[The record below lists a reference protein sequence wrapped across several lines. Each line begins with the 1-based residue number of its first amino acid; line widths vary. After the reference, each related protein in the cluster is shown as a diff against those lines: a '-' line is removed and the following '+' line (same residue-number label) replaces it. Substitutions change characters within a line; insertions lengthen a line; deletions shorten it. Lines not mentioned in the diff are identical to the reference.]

1 MTLIRY
7 EGRQIETDGQ
17 RQRQRSGQ
25 RTRRQMQLRRRRRTR
40 ETAQDHKK
48 TRSRRRSGRPDRAI
62 GRRRR
67 RQGGGGSARTQESGR
82 KNASAIPRKRRK
94 VGGMNDAK
102 KPYPTT
108 ARVPMWRESP
118 YPSTKSRTHGRTITG
133 DKWRKGRRVTAG
145 VPDLQRRPPDP
156 ETNKHPTTHI
166 ASRAYV
172 SRFS

>member
-40 ETAQDHKK
+40 ETAQDQKK
-48 TRSRRRSGRPDRAI
+48 TRSRRRSGRPDRAR
-62 GRRRR
+62 RRRR

-94 VGGMNDAK
+94 GGGMNDAK

-118 YPSTKSRTHGRTITG
+118 EPSTTSRTHGRTITG